1 MLASVLGEASET
13 AQNLPKIKDAAK
25 RLGEM
30 HAEAGQIISNA
41 LKAKI
46 SEVRDR
52 INESGA
58 SIKIPNLGQLQ
69 IVQVETVD
77 TAKQTVARNNTNKL
91 LKQS

>member
-1 MLASVLGEASET
+1 L
-13 AQNLPKIKDAAK
+13 QKIKDAAR

-30 HAEAGQIISNA
+30 HAEAGQIISSA

-46 SEVRDR
+46 SEVRDK

-58 SIKIPNLGQLQ
+58 SIRIPNLGQLQ
-69 IVQVETVD
+69 IVKVETVD
-77 TAKQTVARNNTNKL
+77 GSKQTVARTNTNKL